1 MKAIL
6 IFTAAILFSFSFTLA
21 DEYIISP
28 SVPDLT
34 PGDGFMEAGSYE
46 NPYVIQTESGEEIGT
61 ISPQVPDLTPGDGF
75 MEPGSYSNP
84 YVIETD

>member
-1 MKAIL
+1 MKVIL
-6 IFTAAILFSFSFTLA
+6 IFTAAILFSFSFALA

-46 NPYVIQTESGEEIGT
+46 NPYVIQT
-61 ISPQVPDLTPGDGF
+61 D
-75 MEPGSYSNP
+75 
-84 YVIETD
+84 